1 MTGGQAQYGALAAK
15 VKALY
20 GKRLRL
26 EDFQHMAAFKSE
38 AEVLEYLRA
47 HPSWSRASGVLSTA
61 AKAAKGGRRINR
73 RPPSD
78 CRKTYFIGKNSKS

>member
-47 HPSWSRASGVLSTA
+47 HPSWSRASGW
-61 AKAAKGGRRINR
+61 RW
-73 RPPSD
+73 RPPSGTS
-78 CRKTYFIGKNSKS
+78 CGWNT